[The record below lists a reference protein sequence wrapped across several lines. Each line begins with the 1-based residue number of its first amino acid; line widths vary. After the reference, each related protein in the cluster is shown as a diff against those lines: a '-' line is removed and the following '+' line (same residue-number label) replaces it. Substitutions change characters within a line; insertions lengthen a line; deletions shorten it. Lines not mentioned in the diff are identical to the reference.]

1 MIKEFQQV
9 VLTEDLPKS
18 QLKAG
23 DLGIVVM
30 IHGKHLGYELEI
42 FSAEGRTLD
51 VVTVTAEQIRPI
63 TTFDLLHVRQSQPLS
78 STW

>member
-1 MIKEFQQV
+1 VLQFYLSLEQRARERIKRGIVSVDEQ
-9 VLTEDLPKS
+9 KS

-51 VVTVTAEQIRPI
+51 VVTDSRTNTSHHYI
-63 TTFDLLHVRQSQPLS
+63 
-78 STW
+78 

>member
-1 MIKEFQQV
+1 MLQFYLSLEQRARERIKRGIVSVDEQ
-9 VLTEDLPKS
+9 KS

-51 VVTVTAEQIRPI
+51 VVTDSRTNTSHHYI
-63 TTFDLLHVRQSQPLS
+63 
-78 STW
+78 